1 MINCRSVTKRLN
13 GELVLDNVNIA
24 IAPGSIVGL
33 VGPNGAGKTTLIKAL
48 LGQARVSGEIDVL
61 GFDPR
66 KQRHQ
71 LMEEVAYT
79 ADVASIPGW
88 MKVTQVIEYFDG
100 VHKKFDRNKALR
112 LLKDSSVRLDK
123 KVKHLSKGMLV
134 QLHLACVLAIDVNL
148 LILDEPTLG
157 LDILYRKQFY
167 DQLISEF
174 FDETRSI
181 IITSHQ
187 IDEIERLLN
196 QVIFVNKGQIVLDES
211 IEDLAEKFV
220 SLFVSD
226 AHLDEARSLKPLHE
240 KPGFGRHILT
250 YKDISIDQLEHL
262 GHVGIPNVA
271 DLFTA
276 IMGEA
281 HS

>member
-1 MINCRSVTKRLN
+1 MINCRNLTKTLKN
-13 GELVLDNVNIA
+13 ELVLDNVSIT
-24 IAPGSIVGL
+24 IEPGSIVGL

-88 MKVTQVIEYFDG
+88 MKVMQVIEYFEG
-100 VHKKFDRNKALR
+100 VHNKFDRDKALR
-112 LLKDSSVRLDK
+112 LLKDSSVTLDK
-123 KVKHLSKGMLV
+123 KVKQLSKGMLV
-134 QLHLACVLAIDVNL
+134 QLHLACVLAIDVKL

-196 QVIFVNKGQIVLDES
+196 QVIFINKGQIVLNDS
-211 IEDLAEKFV
+211 IEGLAEKFV
-220 SLFVSD
+220 SLFVSE
-226 AHLDEARSLKPLHE
+226 AHLEEARNLKPLHE
-240 KPGFGRHILT
+240 KPGFGKHILT
-250 YKDISIDQLEHL
+250 YKDVSIEQLEHL
-262 GHVGIPNVA
+262 GHVGIPTIA
-271 DLFTA
+271 DLFA
-276 IMGEA
+276 VIMREA
-281 HS
+281 G

>member
-1 MINCRSVTKRLN
+1 MINCRNLTKTIKD
-13 GELVLDNVNIA
+13 ELVLDNVSIT
-24 IAPGSIVGL
+24 IEPGSIVGL

-48 LGQARVSGEIDVL
+48 VGQARVSGEIGVL

-88 MKVTQVIEYFDG
+88 MKVTQVIEYYDG
-100 VHKKFDRNKALR
+100 IHKKFDRNKALR
-112 LLKDSSVRLDK
+112 LLKDSSVALDR
-123 KVKHLSKGMLV
+123 KVKQLSKGMLV
-134 QLHLACVLAIDVNL
+134 QLHLACVLAIDVKL

-187 IDEIERLLN
+187 IDEIDRLLN
-196 QVIFVNKGQIVLDES
+196 QVVFINKGRIVLNES
-211 IEDLAEKFV
+211 TEDLVEKFV
-220 SLFVSD
+220 SLFVSE
-226 AHLDEARSLKPLHE
+226 AHLEEARNLKPLHE
-240 KPGFGRHILT
+240 KPGFGKHILT
-250 YKDISIDQLEHL
+250 YKDVSIEQLEHL
-262 GHVGIPNVA
+262 GHVGIPTVA
-271 DLFTA
+271 DLFVA
-276 IMGEA
+276 IMKEA
-281 HS
+281 G

>member
-1 MINCRSVTKRLN
+1 MINCRNLTKTIKD
-13 GELVLDNVNIA
+13 ELVLDNVSIT
-24 IAPGSIVGL
+24 IEPGSIVGL

-48 LGQARVSGEIDVL
+48 VGQARVSGEIGVL

-88 MKVTQVIEYFDG
+88 MKVTQVIEYYDG
-100 VHKKFDRNKALR
+100 IHKKFDRNKALR
-112 LLKDSSVRLDK
+112 LLKDSSVALDR
-123 KVKHLSKGMLV
+123 KVKQLSKGMLV
-134 QLHLACVLAIDVNL
+134 QLHLACVLAIDVKL

-187 IDEIERLLN
+187 IDEIDRLLN
-196 QVIFVNKGQIVLDES
+196 QVVFINKGRIVLNES
-211 IEDLAEKFV
+211 SEDLVEKFV
-220 SLFVSD
+220 SLFVSE
-226 AHLDEARSLKPLHE
+226 AHLEEARNLKPLHE
-240 KPGFGRHILT
+240 KPGFGKHILT
-250 YKDISIDQLEHL
+250 YKDVSIEQLEHL
-262 GHVGIPNVA
+262 GHVGIPTVA
-271 DLFTA
+271 DLFVA
-276 IMGEA
+276 IMKEA
-281 HS
+281 G

>member
-1 MINCRSVTKRLN
+1 M
-13 GELVLDNVNIA
+13 
-24 IAPGSIVGL
+24 

-66 KQRHQ
+66 EQRHK

-88 MKVTQVIEYFDG
+88 MKVMQVIEYFDG
-100 VHKKFDRNKALR
+100 VHNKFDRNKALR
-112 LLKDSSVRLDK
+112 LLKDSSVKLDR
-123 KVKHLSKGMLV
+123 KVKQLSKGMLA
-134 QLHLACVLAIDVNL
+134 QLHLACVLAIDVKL

-187 IDEIERLLN
+187 IGEVERLLN
-196 QVIFVNKGQIVLDES
+196 QVIFINKGQVILNEF
-211 IEDLAEKFV
+211 IEDLSEKFV
-220 SLFVSD
+220 SLLVSE
-226 AHLDEARSLKPLHE
+226 AHLEEARSLKPLHE
-240 KPGFGRHILT
+240 KPGFGKHILT
-250 YKDISIDQLEHL
+250 YKDVATEQLEHL
-262 GHVGIPNVA
+262 GHVGIPSVA

-276 IMGEA
+276 IVKEA
-281 HS
+281 G